1 MKSTY
6 LGVSEQELAAML
18 FKSLGMKLLSL
29 PSHLEIF
36 PCHQAGSACAVR
48 LLGKPSLTIGFEKR
62 WNPLLEMDSDA
73 FVRVLTAD
81 IPAHP
86 ANMNQ
91 IAAFNIVA

>member
-1 MKSTY
+1 
-6 LGVSEQELAAML
+6 ML

-29 PSHLEIF
+29 PSKLEIF
-36 PCHQAGSACAVR
+36 PGHQAGSACAVR
-48 LLGKPSLTIGFEKR
+48 LSGKPSSTIGFEKR
-62 WNPLLEMDSDA
+62 WNPLLEMDRDA
-73 FVRVLTAD
+73 SVRVLTAD